1 MAGIHNVQLW
11 TYTLSAGDIE
21 LMTPAYSFTTIS
33 ILAKGGDVNI
43 SCNGIANGI
52 PSSTIVLVDGQSI
65 TIEAGQGNTIEYVYI
80 DTANEALII
89 AR

>member
-11 TYTLSAGDIE
+11 TYTLSASDIE
-21 LMTPAYSFTTIS
+21 FLTPEYSFTTIS
-33 ILAKGGDVNI
+33 ILAKGGEVQI
-43 SCNGIANGI
+43 SCNGVANGI
-52 PSSTIVLVDGQSI
+52 ASSPITLVDGQSL

-80 DTANEALII
+80 LAEAEALII